1 VIARFLSL
9 LFVAITLGACTGD
22 TGQRSRAVVRDSAG
36 IRIVENTAPLWQE
49 GEEWYLGAEPSV
61 DIGGGGT
68 DEDLLFRVEGALRL
82 SDGRIVISN
91 GGSNEI
97 RFYDDRGG
105 FVKST
110 GRQGEGPGEF
120 TRLGPIDRIRGDSL
134 AVTGWGL
141 NRQSVFDSNGDLART
156 VGYQPTTD
164 IARPVLLGTFDDGSA
179 LIHGGSDYDGPLSG
193 LVRAQAN
200 LFRFDSEGSPANQMG
215 VFPESEAFYRQ
226 GQNFIS
232 LVNLPFARRS
242 VRLVVGDHFYFA
254 HTARYEVQTYG
265 TDGVLQMLVRKHHE
279 LSSVTAGDKESLLQ
293 QRLEGRD
300 VDARRTIEREF
311 RDLPIPETK
320 PAFGGEMRVDA
331 TRHLWVLE
339 LNDTGADPSW
349 SVFDT
354 DGVWLGVVTL
364 PSRFTP
370 MDIGTDYVLGLWRDA
385 DGVEHVRMYELIKPN
400 R

>member
-1 VIARFLSL
+1 
-9 LFVAITLGACTGD
+9 
-22 TGQRSRAVVRDSAG
+22 
-36 IRIVENTAPLWQE
+36 
-49 GEEWYLGAEPSV
+49 
-61 DIGGGGT
+61 
-68 DEDLLFRVEGALRL
+68 
-82 SDGRIVISN
+82 
-91 GGSNEI
+91 
-97 RFYDDRGG
+97 
-105 FVKST
+105 
-110 GRQGEGPGEF
+110 
-120 TRLGPIDRIRGDSL
+120 
-134 AVTGWGL
+134 
-141 NRQSVFDSNGDLART
+141 
-156 VGYQPTTD
+156 
-164 IARPVLLGTFDDGSA
+164 
-179 LIHGGSDYDGPLSG
+179 
-193 LVRAQAN
+193 
-200 LFRFDSEGSPANQMG
+200 M
-215 VFPESEAFYRQ
+215 
-226 GQNFIS
+226 
-232 LVNLPFARRS
+232 
-242 VRLVVGDHFYFA
+242 
-254 HTARYEVQTYG
+254 
-265 TDGVLQMLVRKHHE
+265 
-279 LSSVTAGDKESLLQ
+279 SSVTAGDKESLLQ